1 MTSPVRKSSVGGQI
15 DLVSS
20 LEARMPMT
28 PPVSSNNVH
37 AVAENHS
44 DEFQPKLNSWEV
56 EETQEKASETKPV
69 VDHVEVIRSG
79 PAGLN
84 DDTGMSNYVQNPSSQ
99 QPDREIVDV
108 PQTNTG
114 DYFTPQLP
122 SASQDVSPGLDDT
135 PQPEETSISGSPGN
149 HLIAWQNFSLQHQAS
164 PSFNTG
170 NPRPTSVPTI
180 QSKAFSRRR
189 EGPEYPNYPDQSF
202 KALQH
207 QQYPPPYRPVS
218 PRPLR
223 TRSSHL
229 SQGSS
234 SQVDPHSSSTD
245 LPRIPSGA
253 KSLGNTPAQSPG
265 LFTTPFPANR
275 QPSRNDDEMRSN
287 TPMLHPTHHK
297 PPKE

>member
-1 MTSPVRKSSVGGQI
+1 
-15 DLVSS
+15 
-20 LEARMPMT
+20 MT
-28 PPVSSNNVH
+28 PPVSSDNVH
-37 AVAENHS
+37 AVAENNS
-44 DEFQPKLNSWEV
+44 DEFQPKLSSWETEQTRV
-56 EETQEKASETKPV
+56 KGNNIMEPANDHIEIPKSE
-69 VDHVEVIRSG
+69 

-84 DDTGMSNYVQNPSSQ
+84 DALPDMGLSNNVQNPSGH
-99 QPDREIVDV
+99 QPDREIVDSS
-108 PQTNTG
+108 PINIG
-114 DYFTPQLP
+114 DYFAPQFP
-122 SASQDVSPGLDDT
+122 STSPDVSPGLKDKSRESSN
-135 PQPEETSISGSPGN
+135 PASPDN
-149 HLIAWQNFSLQHQAS
+149 PSIAWRNLSLQHQTG
-164 PSFNTG
+164 PSSNSG
-170 NPRPTSVPTI
+170 NPRPTSVPNF
-180 QSKAFSRRR
+180 QSKVSSRRR

-234 SQVDPHSSSTD
+234 SQVDPHSSSPD

-265 LFTTPFPANR
+265 LFTPAFPANR
-275 QPSRNDDEMRSN
+275 QPSRNDNEMRSN